1 MPVGAAGRL
10 APSEISRPRP
20 TGGTLRGPRRRS
32 RGEIQVPGTPVRRR
46 GTAGLHQ
53 PIPILRPHTR
63 SGVGIPDRRL
73 PGVREVAQGPKGA
86 AAGPGRHPHLLPH
99 RPALQRTIAIQGD
112 IDAIYPT
119 AEETTV
125 SMEDEI
131 QPEPTT
137 SRSRRT
143 GK

>member
-1 MPVGAAGRL
+1 LHLLKSPDLDPPAARFEGQGDGRV
-10 APSEISRPRP
+10 AKSKSQ
-20 TGGTLRGPRRRS
+20 GLRYDAVAQRVYINQS
-32 RGEIQVPGTPVRRR
+32 QYF
-46 GTAGLHQ
+46 A
-53 PIPILRPHTR
+53 PIPAAVWEYQIGGYQVCEKWLKDRKE
-63 SGVGIPDRRL
+63 RRL
-73 PGVREVAQGPKGA
+73 DLDDIRTYCRIVT
-86 AAGPGRHPHLLPH
+86 
-99 RPALQRTIAIQGD
+99 ALQRTIAIQGD